1 MQIPPALPGSEA
13 PPIHLPPLRPGE
25 VETQRRIE
33 IEKLYAALPA
43 MPAPVGP
50 QLLPG
55 QAALTLDEAQRLAM
69 SRSPLI
75 RQAAADVEAARGT
88 AIQAGLH
95 PNPHVGYQADDIN
108 TGSTAGYQGVGI
120 SQTISTGGKLKLAR
134 SAACMDL
141 ENARLT
147 LSRTQYDLATQV
159 RSNYFAVLVA
169 LERFRVN
176 RAVGIRRGHLSG
188 ADQPGGGQP
197 GGPLRTV
204 PGARAGHAG
213 ADTTDPVAT
222 RL

>member
-1 MQIPPALPGSEA
+1 
-13 PPIHLPPLRPGE
+13 
-25 VETQRRIE
+25 
-33 IEKLYAALPA
+33 
-43 MPAPVGP
+43 
-50 QLLPG
+50 
-55 QAALTLDEAQRLAM
+55 M

-134 SAACMDL
+134 NAACMDL

-176 RAVGIRRGHLSG
+176 PRCRNSPRPSIG